1 MSAAIEIEPQML
13 TWAITRAGQDVESF
27 IAEEPRVQ
35 YWLEGSKQPTIRQ
48 LQKFSKK
55 VHVPFGYLF
64 LDSPPEESLPIP
76 FFRSETGR
84 VRNVHINVYDTILL
98 MQNRQAW
105 LKEYLAENEFPG
117 LPFVGRF
124 SSNNNIED
132 VAADIRQVLGLK
144 GEWASAIPTWEKALD
159 HLAEKIEEQGI
170 VIVFNGVVENNN
182 YRKIPVSDC
191 RGFVMVDSLAPFM
204 FINNADAK
212 AAQMFTIA
220 HELAHIWIGQSAGFD
235 FRDMQAAPNPV
246 EQFCDKVA
254 AEVLVPRDSFLRI
267 WQQTPDIRKC
277 SRHFKVSEIVI
288 ARRALDTGVLSRND
302 FFAFYRN
309 YMEGWRRSEEART
322 SGGNFYATTR
332 KRLSMR
338 FAAHVHN
345 ALKTGQLLHRDA
357 YKLTGLKGDTFQTF
371 FNNQFVR

>member
-1 MSAAIEIEPQML
+1 MPAAVTIEPKML
-13 TWAITRAGQDVESF
+13 TWAITRAGRDVESF

-35 YWLEGSKQPTIRQ
+35 HWLDGSKQPTLRQ
-48 LQKFSKK
+48 LEEFSKK

-64 LDSPPEESLPIP
+64 LDSPPKESLLIP

-84 VRNVHINVYDTILL
+84 VKNVHINVYDTILL
-98 MQNRQAW
+98 MQNRQTW
-105 LKEYLAENEFPG
+105 LKEYLAENDFPN

-124 SSNNNIED
+124 RSNNNIED
-132 VAADIRQVLGLK
+132 VAADIRQVLGLT
-144 GEWASAIPTWEKALD
+144 GEWASAMPNWEKALS

-191 RGFVMVDSLAPFM
+191 RGFVMVDPLAPFM

-235 FRDMQAAPNPV
+235 FRNMQAAPDPI

-254 AEVLVPRDSFLRI
+254 AELLVPESHFTRV
-267 WQQTPDIRKC
+267 WQQTPDISKC

-288 ARRALDTGVLSRND
+288 ARRALDTGKLTRD
-302 FFAFYRN
+302 EFFDFYRN
-309 YMEGWRRSEEART
+309 YMARWQSSKGNRP
-322 SGGNFYATTR
+322 SGGDFYVNTR
-332 KRLSMR
+332 KRLSMP
-338 FAAHVHN
+338 FAAHVNN
-345 ALKTGQLLHRDA
+345 ALKSGQLLHRDA

-371 FNNQFVR
+371 FENQFVR